1 MARPQIGKKKE
12 EPRALYGVYRN
23 GKRIYLPPRHQVG
36 IDLERAKQVAAALPD
51 AEIVCL
57 YDPEQDEQAA

>member
-1 MARPQIGKKKE
+1 MARPLVKRGKEKP
-12 EPRALYGVYRN
+12 EPLYGVYRN